1 MLSCALSSSCW
12 GLQAKQAAE
21 AAEEL
26 VKEQDAEHQAAAAAQ
41 RAKQQR
47 ASKRARQRQ
56 RKQVITAISY
66 SVMAAQAYGM
76 TAEYS
81 ALVMSQNQLRMYV
94 CAASPVSASCHG
106 VLCSDVACS
115 ETEQPMPHGRPLQL
129 LAQAPQEL

>member
-1 MLSCALSSSCW
+1 MNSSCW
-12 GLQAKQAAE
+12 GLQAELAAE

-56 RKQVITAISY
+56 RKQVITATSY
-66 SVMAAQAYGM
+66 SVLAAQAYNM
-76 TAEYS
+76 TAEYT
-81 ALVMSQNQLRMYV
+81 AIVMSQNQLRLYV
-94 CAASPVSASCHG
+94 CAASLVSALCHG
-106 VLCSDVACS
+106 MLCSDVAYP
-115 ETEQPMPHGRPLQL
+115 EMEQSMPHGRLLDL